1 MMARGKQKNTAEK
14 IEELALEIQKVRDK
28 KEQAIKAYDE
38 KIRALEADK
47 KAMEEEFKKAQLEE
61 LRTAIESAGLTVE
74 EAIKKLKIAE

>member
-1 MMARGKQKNTAEK
+1 MARGKQKNTAEK

>member
-74 EAIKKLKIAE
+74 EAIKKLKK

>member
-1 MMARGKQKNTAEK
+1 MARGKQKNTAEK
-14 IEELALEIQKVRDK
+14 IEELTLEIQKVRDK

-38 KIRALEADK
+38 KIRSLEADK

>member
-1 MMARGKQKNTAEK
+1 MARGKQKNTAEK

-38 KIRALEADK
+38 KIRSLEADK

>member
-1 MMARGKQKNTAEK
+1 MAKGKWKSPAEK

-38 KIRALEADK
+38 KIRSLEADK
-47 KAMEEEFKKAQLEE
+47 KAMEEEFKKAQIEG

-74 EAIKKLKIAE
+74 DAIKKLKK

>member
-38 KIRALEADK
+38 KIRSLEADK

-61 LRTAIESAGLTVE
+61 LRTAIELAGLTVE
-74 EAIKKLKIAE
+74 EAIKKLKK

>member
-1 MMARGKQKNTAEK
+1 MARGKQKNTAEK
-14 IEELALEIQKVRDK
+14 IEELALETQKVRDK

-74 EAIKKLKIAE
+74 EAIKKLKK

>member
-1 MMARGKQKNTAEK
+1 MARGKQKNTAEK

-74 EAIKKLKIAE
+74 EAIKKLKK

>member
-1 MMARGKQKNTAEK
+1 MARGKQKNTAEK

-38 KIRALEADK
+38 KIRSLEADK

-61 LRTAIESAGLTVE
+61 LRAAIESAGLTVE
-74 EAIKKLKIAE
+74 EAIKKLKK

>member
-1 MMARGKQKNTAEK
+1 MAKGKWKSPAEK

-38 KIRALEADK
+38 KIRSLEADK
-47 KAMEEEFKKAQLEE
+47 KAMEEEFKKAQLEG

-74 EAIKKLKIAE
+74 EAIKKLKK

>member
-1 MMARGKQKNTAEK
+1 MARGKQKNTAEK

-38 KIRALEADK
+38 KIRSLEADK

-61 LRTAIESAGLTVE
+61 LRTAIELAGLTVE
-74 EAIKKLKIAE
+74 EAIKKLKK

>member
-1 MMARGKQKNTAEK
+1 MAKGKWKSPAEK

-38 KIRALEADK
+38 KIRSLEADK

-74 EAIKKLKIAE
+74 EAIKKLKK

>member
-1 MMARGKQKNTAEK
+1 MARGKQKNTAEK

-61 LRTAIESAGLTVE
+61 LRTAIELAGLTVE